1 MRRRLHEAPIVSDAR
16 PRRLRRLALL
26 AAATT
31 LTVVAGEIVLRIVDG
46 DALSALRLVAKP
58 GARTDAGS
66 AGGKWLDPE
75 QAAAY
80 VHSLPIANGVE
91 RSWYPLDPAPKREM
105 PIDPEIDRRYWTDAG
120 EMPAGYE
127 WNVRYLTAVVC
138 DPQRYT
144 HPFLSRTNRRP
155 RDVFAFEPLD
165 RSVYPTY
172 RFLRNRRYPSGLV
185 TNRFGWRGP
194 DVPLNKPAGRVRV
207 AFVGASTTVGAHGDP
222 FSYPE
227 YIGRWLD
234 VWSTARHPSVTF
246 DVVNAGREG
255 ITSHSIA
262 AIVHKEVSPVRPDLV
277 VYYEGSN
284 EFWPNAF
291 VPRPLMRAVRTFGAV
306 AALERYSATAVRI
319 HRLISS
325 RGDGHEPAKP
335 PLPVRW
341 PADLSETSPSLD
353 DSRLPV
359 ALPEI
364 LSNLDRI
371 RAALAPHGGTL
382 MPSSFFWMV
391 YPEMVL
397 DPSRDAFL
405 YQYLNRDY
413 WPFSYAHLRRYAD
426 FQNRVFAKY
435 AAVHDLPFNDAAS
448 VYPRDPRLFTD
459 AIHTTAAGTKLRA
472 WLVFQ
477 QLVPEIERR
486 LADRRL
492 PVADP
497 GGRDSHP
504 AFDAETR
511 LVRLD
516 DVRRQC
522 GTGDTSKQ

>member
-1 MRRRLHEAPIVSDAR
+1 MIDAR
-16 PRRLRRLALL
+16 PRRVLRLVLL
-26 AAATT
+26 AAATA
-31 LTVVAGEIVLRIVDG
+31 LTVMAGEMALRIVDG
-46 DALSALRLVAKP
+46 YALSSLRLVAKP
-58 GARTDAGS
+58 GARTDARS
-66 AGGKWLDPE
+66 AGGKWLDPA
-75 QAAAY
+75 QAAVY
-80 VHSLPIANGVE
+80 VHGLPVASGVE
-91 RSWYPLDPAPKREM
+91 RSWYELDPAPPREM
-105 PIDPEIDRRYWTDAG
+105 PIDPEINRRYWADAG
-120 EMPAGYE
+120 YLPAGYE
-127 WNVRYLTAVVC
+127 WNVRFLTAVVC
-138 DPQRYT
+138 DPQRYA
-144 HPFLSRTNRRP
+144 HPFLSSRERRP
-155 RDVFAFEPLD
+155 RDVFAFEPID
-165 RSVYPTY
+165 RSAYPTY

-194 DVPLNKPAGRVRV
+194 DVTLNKPAGRVRL
-207 AFVGASTTVGAHGDP
+207 AFVGASTTVGAHDDP

-227 YIGRWLD
+227 YIGRWLE
-234 VWSTARHPSVTF
+234 VWSAARHSSVTF

-255 ITSHSIA
+255 ITSRSIA
-262 AIVHKEVSPVRPDLV
+262 AIVDKEVAPVRPDLV

-291 VPRPLMRAVRTFGAV
+291 VPRPLMRVVQTMGVVSAVEQYSTTAIRIRRAL
-306 AALERYSATAVRI
+306 AARNR
-319 HRLISS
+319 
-325 RGDGHEPAKP
+325 GHEPAKP

-341 PADLSETSPSLD
+341 PADLSETSPSLA

-371 RAALAPHGGTL
+371 RAAIAPHRGTL
-382 MPSSFFWMV
+382 IPSSFVWLV

-397 DPSRDAFL
+397 EPSRDASL
-405 YQYLNRDY
+405 YQYLNGYY

-435 AAVHDLPFNDAAS
+435 AAAHDLPFNDLAS

-459 AIHTTAAGTKLRA
+459 AIHTTAAGTKLKA

-486 LADRRL
+486 LADGRL

-497 GGRDSHP
+497 GGRAAHP
-504 AFDAETR
+504 AFADEPR
-511 LVRLD
+511 LVQLD

-522 GTGDTSKQ
+522 GTSDGASQ